1 MKQMT
6 AGTPNTVVSPE
17 KPTLFENF
25 TGQLSSN
32 VQPGMDSGAAGI
44 TRGPRD

>member
-6 AGTPNTVVSPE
+6 AGTPNTVVSSE
-17 KPTLFENF
+17 KPTLFDNF
-25 TGQLSSN
+25 PGQMSSD

-44 TRGPRD
+44 TRGP